1 MFSSSPIKSTFFFHA
16 QLKGLFLRTR
26 GMVSVFD
33 LYLDTKICR
42 ERHEIIK
49 LPMVLVRG
57 EFRETQRQ

>member
-1 MFSSSPIKSTFFFHA
+1 
-16 QLKGLFLRTR
+16 
-26 GMVSVFD
+26 MVSVSD